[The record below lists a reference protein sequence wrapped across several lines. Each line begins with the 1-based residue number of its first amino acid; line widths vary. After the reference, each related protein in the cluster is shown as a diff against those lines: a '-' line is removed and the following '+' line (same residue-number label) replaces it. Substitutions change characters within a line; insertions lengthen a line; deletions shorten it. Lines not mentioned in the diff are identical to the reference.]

1 MRNYFFLFLLLV
13 PVLLNAQ
20 DRGDRAYIVK
30 PGSMYTTYKFSPED
44 EDKIIGVVG
53 NDEFNRIDAN
63 CRETAWPDGISNL
76 TAFFD
81 NEQEIKDYTVYFVCR
96 FADNKVLLRVPAGE
110 NKLMP
115 SRMRP
120 DNTIYFIIGEDGV
133 VFNKPSS
140 GNSSSSVSGGSG
152 VTVSNFGDLYS
163 TYTFSPSDESD
174 IKDAV
179 GSAMFKDIKTYG
191 HEDNWPSA
199 ISAFDDRQTNRPKMY
214 DYNVELV
221 CRFGDAKVVLKAPVS
236 KNGHMTGGMKLTH
249 DIYFIIGEAGVD
261 FGGSGNNSAPTKLGK
276 GGFTPGGSVTVINF
290 GDMYSTYTFEPS
302 DSKDI
307 IDAVGRSVYTDI
319 VKYGREEN
327 WPSAISAFDDRQT
340 NRPKMYYY
348 NVEYVCSFGD
358 KSIIKAPLSKNGHMT
373 GGMKLSHDIY
383 FIINTNSIEAN

>member
-1 MRNYFFLFLLLV
+1 MRNYFFLFLLFV

-30 PGSMYTTYKFSPED
+30 PGSMYTTYKFSSD
-44 EDKIIGVVG
+44 EEIDIIAVVG
-53 NDEFNRIDAN
+53 SDEFSRIDAT
-63 CRETAWPDGISNL
+63 CRESSWPDGISNL
-76 TAFFD
+76 TSFFD
-81 NEQEIKDYTVYFVCR
+81 NEEDIKTYTTYFVCR
-96 FADNKVLLRVPAGE
+96 FGDNKVLLRVPEGE
-110 NKLMP
+110 NRSMP
-115 SRMRP
+115 SHMRP
-120 DNTIYFIIGEDGV
+120 SETIYFIIGGDAVSFDAG
-133 VFNKPSS
+133 SS
-140 GNSSSSVSGGSG
+140 RGSVSYSSAKQ
-152 VTVSNFGDLYS
+152 VTVTNFGDLYS
-163 TYTFSPSDESD
+163 TYSFSGTDEDD
-174 IKDAV
+174 IKNVV
-179 GSAMFKDIKTYG
+179 GSSVFQDIVTYG
-191 HEDNWPSA
+191 HERNWPSA

-261 FGGSGNNSAPTKLGK
+261 FGGSGNNSAPTKSGK

-340 NRPKMYYY
+340 NRPKMYNY

-358 KSIIKAPLSKNGHMT
+358 KSIIKAPMSKNGHMT

-383 FIINTNSIEAN
+383 FIINTSAIEAN